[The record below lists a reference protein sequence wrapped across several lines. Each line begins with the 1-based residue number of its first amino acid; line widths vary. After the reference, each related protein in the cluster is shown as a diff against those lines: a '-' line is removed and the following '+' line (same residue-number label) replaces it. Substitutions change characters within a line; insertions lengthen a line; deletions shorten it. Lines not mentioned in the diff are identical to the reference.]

1 MGFLL
6 DSLTVQKKLETVIPC
21 HISDTLSVAYFD
33 NIFASLAP
41 VSSSAASDRA
51 GIETGHILLAMLSAD
66 STVVYYKL
74 ASGLVKPVN

>member
-1 MGFLL
+1 MTFPL
-6 DSLTVQKKLETVIPC
+6 DSLTFQKKLETVIPC

-33 NIFASLAP
+33 DIFASLSPVPSPAAP
-41 VSSSAASDRA
+41 EQTEL
-51 GIETGHILLAMLSAD
+51 ETGHILLAMLSAD